1 MILSVTI
8 TLWGAKAIL
17 TTGIASATFAITGAT
32 PFELYILSNIS
43 NIGLLLVVSTCF
55 FFNFFFTSTGC
66 LQIGTKI
73 TTGVS
78 WAAFRSL

>member
-32 PFELYILSNIS
+32 AFELYILSNIS
-43 NIGLLLVVSTCF
+43 NIGLLLVVSTWF
-55 FFNFFFTSTGC
+55 F
-66 LQIGTKI
+66 
-73 TTGVS
+73 
-78 WAAFRSL
+78 

>member
-8 TLWGAKAIL
+8 TLRAAKAIL

-32 PFELYILSNIS
+32 AFELYILSNIS

-55 FFNFFFTSTGC
+55 FLIFFS
-66 LQIGTKI
+66 LQLDVYKLEQKI